1 MIRLKDFF
9 TKSVLRAETIKSQDV
24 VNDANNETE
33 TLGLKFTPNYMPYE
47 EKKPY
52 YETGLKKFIEN
63 SELNSLNQIKTIV
76 AIPNSSETKMMI
88 SMKMSIYHKTVTIRA
103 ENPN

>member
-52 YETGLKKFIEN
+52 YETGLKKFIE
-63 SELNSLNQIKTIV
+63 
-76 AIPNSSETKMMI
+76 
-88 SMKMSIYHKTVTIRA
+88 TVNLTV
-103 ENPN
+103 

>member
-9 TKSVLRAETIKSQDV
+9 TKSVLRAETIKSQNV

-76 AIPNSSETKMMI
+76 AMI

>member
-33 TLGLKFTPNYMPYE
+33 TLGLKFTPITCHM
-47 EKKPY
+47 KK
-52 YETGLKKFIEN
+52 KNRI
-63 SELNSLNQIKTIV
+63 
-76 AIPNSSETKMMI
+76 TKLD
-88 SMKMSIYHKTVTIRA
+88 
-103 ENPN
+103 

>member
-47 EKKPY
+47 EKNR
-52 YETGLKKFIEN
+52 I
-63 SELNSLNQIKTIV
+63 
-76 AIPNSSETKMMI
+76 TKQD
-88 SMKMSIYHKTVTIRA
+88 
-103 ENPN
+103 